1 MGSKIGKQRLGSE
14 ETNQVSFTRILQLG
28 AFPPSSSSDGLGF
41 FVTCDQSPRRSRF
54 MATVLVPTP
63 LRRLTGGQS
72 KLTVA
77 GSDVGSLIHAV
88 DAQYP
93 GVAAKVFDSDGNV
106 KRFIH
111 IFLNDDEIRTLQG
124 LATPVRDDDKV
135 SIVPAMA
142 GGV

>member
-1 MGSKIGKQRLGSE
+1 
-14 ETNQVSFTRILQLG
+14 
-28 AFPPSSSSDGLGF
+28 
-41 FVTCDQSPRRSRF
+41 

-93 GVAAKVFDSDGNV
+93 GVAEKVFDSDGNV
-106 KRFIH
+106 KRFIN

-124 LATPVRDDDKV
+124 LATPVREDDKV